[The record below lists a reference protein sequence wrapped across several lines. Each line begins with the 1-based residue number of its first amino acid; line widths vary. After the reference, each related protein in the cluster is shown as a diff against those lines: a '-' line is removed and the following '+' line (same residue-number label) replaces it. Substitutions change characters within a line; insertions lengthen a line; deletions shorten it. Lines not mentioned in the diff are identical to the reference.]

1 MIKRL
6 KKCVI
11 IALCYWV
18 WCFCNYV
25 VNAGRESPALH
36 RILVEWKE
44 VRSAGLDMKVGKG
57 RKTIVGNG
65 DTGVWLSPC
74 KHNLF
79 EWHFT
84 ITGPSDSP
92 FEGGL
97 YHGKVLLPPT
107 YPLDPPEVKLLTPN
121 GRFLVGASICL
132 SLSNYHKE
140 EWNPICTVTTL
151 VTALRAHML
160 APSLEIGSVRTTPSV
175 KRFHALKSRRW
186 QCPSCGCDHTM
197 FLNDRFPPPDGQE
210 DDYIDLVNQLDS
222 PKRKTS
228 KNWGTFNLSALSR
241 RILGKEIIC
250 SVKLCVAF
258 ILLVFILQNI
268 CAA

>member
-1 MIKRL
+1 MIKGL

-11 IALCYWV
+11 IALCCWG
-18 WCFCNYV
+18 WCCWHYG
-25 VNAGRESPALH
+25 VNAGHESPALR

-44 VRSAGLDMKVGKG
+44 VRCAGLDMKVGKG
-57 RKTIVGNG
+57 KETIVGKG

-84 ITGPSDSP
+84 IAGPPDSP

-97 YHGKVLLPPT
+97 YHGKILLPPT
-107 YPLDPPEVKLLTPN
+107 YPLNPPEVKLLTPN

-140 EWNPICTVTTL
+140 QWNPTCTVTTL

-160 APSLEIGSVRTTPSV
+160 APSLEIGSMRTTPSV
-175 KRFHALKSRRW
+175 KRLHALQSRRW
-186 QCPSCGCDHTM
+186 QCRSCGCDHTM
-197 FLNDRFPPPDGQE
+197 FPNDRFPPPDGQE
-210 DDYIDLVNQLDS
+210 DDYRDLVMQLDN

-228 KNWGTFNLSALSR
+228 KNCGIFNFSARS
-241 RILGKEIIC
+241 RILGKEIIH
-250 SVKLCVAF
+250 SIKLCIAL
-258 ILLVFILQNI
+258 ILSFFILQTI